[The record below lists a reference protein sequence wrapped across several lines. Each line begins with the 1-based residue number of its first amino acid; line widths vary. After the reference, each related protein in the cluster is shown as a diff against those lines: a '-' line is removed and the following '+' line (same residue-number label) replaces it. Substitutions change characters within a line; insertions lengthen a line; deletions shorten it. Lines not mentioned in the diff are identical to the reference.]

1 MYRTLMCQCMMYMGC
16 MYVNNDDDEI
26 MMMMMVMMMM
36 MMMTMVTMTMTMRM
50 TMMVMKM
57 MKVKIMKTVK
67 KVMVVIVVVMVEKPV
82 KIELP
87 IGCHTHQLRIVFNL
101 GVSLASLAL
110 VFCVFSSSHS
120 YAKQT
125 LEHPRFT
132 YE

>member
-1 MYRTLMCQCMMYMGC
+1 MNFIISNMD
-16 MYVNNDDDEI
+16 VHDDDEI
-26 MMMMMVMMMM
+26 MMMMVMMMM
-36 MMMTMVTMTMTMRM
+36 ITMVTMTMTMRM
-50 TMMVMKM
+50 TMMMMLMM
-57 MKVKIMKTVK
+57 MKIKIMKTVK
-67 KVMVVIVVVMVEKPV
+67 KVMVVIVVVVVEKVV

-101 GVSLASLAL
+101 GVSLASLVL

-120 YAKQT
+120 YAMQT